1 MGDKTAPPP
10 SNQNPGG
17 GKYRHEHSG
26 TTTSHGAS
34 SPEMPLIEY
43 SADARSPMPA
53 DGTQGDWRFS
63 RACRRTPAGVGIHGP
78 AEVGAGGGGGGYCPP
93 DWRVVPFPSAR
104 VVRPL

>member
-53 DGTQGDWRFS
+53 DGTQGDWRVLPAFG
-63 RACRRTPAGVGIHGP
+63 ATPRGRVWPPTAP
-78 AEVGAGGGGGGYCPP
+78 APGAGGGGAQHPP
-93 DWRVVPFPSAR
+93 AKACLFHGRQTWLR
-104 VVRPL
+104 RP